1 MGVNSRQHAKTFP
14 RNTQI
19 KASMPQQNQ
28 SIEFAYHLPPANT
41 KFSFGWNFSSYHPP
55 RNHPGKKS
63 SPHSLPSRKRK
74 AEKTS
79 GLFEPETK
87 LHIREYMITKDKDD
101 FSSAMRNI
109 STKPTKGNMPDIEH
123 LCREELPQGEKNW
136 PVSLYQPQL
145 KPSVPDGLLVPGMS
159 PFPEPFSQT
168 VQLQPSSAQASST
181 ALVPWEPL
189 SPRTNRFN
197 DNNCS
202 TNLCQEQTASS
213 PAYGI
218 ADICEIHD
226 DVKDDTNCAHIDR
239 EDEKM

>member
-1 MGVNSRQHAKTFP
+1 MGVYFRQHAKT
-14 RNTQI
+14 QI
-19 KASMPQQNQ
+19 RASMPQQNQ
-28 SIEFAYHLPPANT
+28 STDFSNYLPPANT
-41 KFSFGWNFSSYHPP
+41 KFPFGWNFSSYHAP

-109 STKPTKGNMPDIEH
+109 STKPKKGNVPEKEH
-123 LCREELPQGEKNW
+123 SCLEELPQGEKNW
-136 PVSLYQPQL
+136 TVSLYQPHL
-145 KPSVPDGLLVPGMS
+145 RPTVPDGLLIPGLS
-159 PFPEPFSQT
+159 LLPEPFSQT

-197 DNNCS
+197 DNNPS
-202 TNLCQEQTASS
+202 TNLWQEQTASR
-213 PAYGI
+213 PAYGV
-218 ADICEIHD
+218 ADICEIFD
-226 DVKDDTNCAHIDR
+226 DVKDDTNCEHTDG
-239 EDEKM
+239 EDEKMELN